1 MHGPERQMRRQ
12 GFTIFELVVLV
23 AVIGG
28 CAALV
33 YPVVRSETVRGR
45 RAVAEEQCRQIAVG
59 LERFLAD
66 REGQRERIPTDPRSG
81 KRLTWLRGPGELPA
95 SIPFAEGRKAGSIDR
110 VLRERDPHAAVWKG
124 PYAEIVSPDPWGNA
138 LLVNLDGMVNRDE
151 FTWIVSAGPNGIVD
165 TPANSDDIRG
175 DDIGRILPRP

>member
-1 MHGPERQMRRQ
+1 MRRQ
-12 GFTIFELVVLV
+12 GFTIIEMTVLV

-33 YPVVRSETVRGR
+33 YPVVRSEAMRGH
-45 RAVAEEQCRQIAVG
+45 RAAAEEQCRQIAVG

-66 REGQRERIPTDPRSG
+66 REGQREPIPTDPRSG

-95 SIPFAEGRKAGSIDR
+95 SIPFAEGRKAGSVDR

-124 PYAEIVSPDPWGNA
+124 PYAEVVSPDPWGHA
-138 LLVNLDGMVNRDE
+138 LVVNLDGLVDRDE
-151 FTWIVSAGPNGIVD
+151 HTWILSAGRNGIVD
-165 TPANSDDIRG
+165 TPANSEEIRG
-175 DDIGRILPRP
+175 DDVGRILRRP